1 MAGRGRSLLKWLSI
15 VGVAIIALVFV
26 AGCFL
31 MFTGNGRAL
40 AARGICDAINGGIAG
55 KLEIGHISELGLG
68 ALRAHDVVIR
78 APDGQPAIEV
88 AETRI
93 DYDLWGMV
101 TGTQG
106 WDRAEIDDCRVHVTE
121 DKRGKVNMEETFK
134 SRTGDKPKE
143 PKEPKDESGSAV
155 DLRTMVTSRCFLY
168 IGGGSLPP
176 LELVDLFGI
185 MRVYVAPDGKTDLRF
200 DDYRGRIVK
209 GLPTGVLDFEAVTGK
224 VQTQQKQLLEFVGK
238 GKSEGADVAFNLA
251 IATEP
256 KKRVKIDAKFP
267 ELSAGAAR
275 AMFVSAYSSFSSTIE
290 MNVDTNR

>member
-15 VGVAIIALVFV
+15 IGVAIFALVLS

-31 MFTGNGRAL
+31 MFTRSGRAL

-55 KLEIGHISELGLG
+55 QLEIGRLSELGLG
-68 ALRAHDVVIR
+68 TLRAHDVVIR
-78 APDGQPAIEV
+78 APDGKPAIEV

-93 DYDLWGMV
+93 DYDLWGML
-101 TGTQG
+101 TGVQG
-106 WDRAEIDDCRVHVTE
+106 WERAEIDDCRVHVTE

-134 SRTGDKPKE
+134 SRSSDKPKGPE
-143 PKEPKDESGSAV
+143 EDSGSAI

-168 IGGGSLPP
+168 IGGGDLPP

-209 GLPTGVLDFEAVTGK
+209 GLPTGLLDFQAVTGK
-224 VQTQQKQLLEFVGK
+224 VQTKQKQLLEFEGK
-238 GKSEGADVAFNLA
+238 GKSEGADVAFSLV

-275 AMFVSAYSSFSSTIE
+275 AMFVSAYTSFSPTIE
-290 MNVDTNR
+290 LNVDATR